1 MPIESVLDSLNTP
14 RQELDQETEVE
25 NISFP
30 TVFARLCWLYDLRLQ
45 IRGMYHIAQVHDS

>member
-14 RQELDQETEVE
+14 RQELGQETEVE